1 MDLPKLPE
9 SKMMQMLRLPEP
21 EGKLRIVIDTD
32 AKNEIDDQFALAWAL
47 MSQDRLEIEGM
58 YAAPFSRMF
67 HKEPLLKAY
76 EQIKSQTLGQVMEG
90 ENISWGGSYHD
101 WVRRLLAEGKDPTKL
116 KFVSPGEGTELSY
129 GEILKIYELLEEDS
143 TGKVFY
149 GSAGFLESLD
159 QPIRSPAVDHL
170 IERAMA
176 HDDQDRPLYVVAL
189 AALTN
194 IASAILIEPRII
206 ERIVVVWTAAY
217 PTFSHLPNRPS
228 MNLVQDILAS
238 QFLFDCGVPHVYLPG
253 FYIGVQLSLSLPDTE
268 RWIKGRGKIGD
279 YLYYLYTNNP
289 VYEQRGIK
297 EHFGRTWIAWDLINF
312 AWLLNSDW
320 VPSQL
325 VDSPRLDDRL
335 VWQHSEKRHL
345 MREAVG
351 INRDE
356 IFRDFFNKL
365 KKAP

>member
-1 MDLPKLPE
+1 MKL
-9 SKMMQMLRLPEP
+9 SKEKMEQMLALPAK
-21 EGKLRIVIDTD
+21 GQKLRVVIDTD

-47 MSQDRLEIEGM
+47 MSQDQLEIEGM
-58 YAAPFSRMF
+58 YAAPFSRDF
-67 HKEPLLKAY
+67 HEKPLRKAY
-76 EQIKSQTLGQVMEG
+76 EQIKANSLGTVMDG

-101 WVRRLLAEGKDPTKL
+101 WVRRLLADGRDPTAI
-116 KFVSPGEGTELSY
+116 KFVTPGEGTELSY
-129 GEILKIYELLEEDS
+129 HEILKIYDLLNEDAS
-143 TGKVFY
+143 GKVFR
-149 GSAGFLESLD
+149 GSMGFLDSLD
-159 QPIRSPAVDHL
+159 EPLHSPAVDHL

-217 PTFSHLPNRPS
+217 PTFSSLPNRPS
-228 MNLVQDILAS
+228 MNLVQDFIAS

-279 YLYYLYTNNP
+279 YLHHLYTHNP
-289 VYEQRGIK
+289 VYEQRGIY
-297 EHFGRTWIAWDLINF
+297 EHVGRTWIAWDLINI
-312 AWLLNSDW
+312 AWLLNPEW
-320 VPSQL
+320 VPSQIYS
-325 VDSPRLDDRL
+325 SPRLDEQMVWRRDGEDKDR
-335 VWQHSEKRHL
+335 HM

-351 INRDE
+351 INRDA
-356 IFRDFFNKL
+356 IFRDLFEKL
-365 KKAP
+365 NKAP